1 MKRESSLKY
10 LIFKIEDSD
19 KKLAYMFD
27 NNIEH
32 KEFMNFILDTH
43 RLNKFTNIQVVN
55 GGFID
60 YNKETKQFSTIGKSI
75 SCRVDSNPDDI
86 NHFILAS
93 IDDGSLDYW
102 Y

>member
-1 MKRESSLKY
+1 MKTESSLKY
-10 LIFKIEDSD
+10 LVFEIEDSS
-19 KKLAYMFD
+19 KKIPYMFD

-32 KEFMNFILDTH
+32 KVFMNFILETH
-43 RLNKFTNIQVVN
+43 VMAEYNRLKVVS

-60 YNKETKQFSTIGKSI
+60 YNEETKQFSTIGKSI
-75 SCRVDSNPDDI
+75 SCRIESNPDDI

-93 IDDGSLDYW
+93 INDGDLDYW